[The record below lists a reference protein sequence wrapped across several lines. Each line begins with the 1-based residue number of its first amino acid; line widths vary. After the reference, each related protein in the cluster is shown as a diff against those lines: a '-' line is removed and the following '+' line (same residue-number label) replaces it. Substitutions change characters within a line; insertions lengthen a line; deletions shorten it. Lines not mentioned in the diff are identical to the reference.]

1 MKRYLLTAL
10 CLIFTAGVQAN
21 PILPDVEV
29 NVPPEVFSSSG
40 QNQTVQPCNQCCIYQ
55 NQNYS
60 EGAVVK
66 ADGILL
72 QC

>member
-29 NVPPEVFSSSG
+29 NVPPEVLSSSG
-40 QNQTVQPCNQCCIYQ
+40 QTQKVQPRNQ
-55 NQNYS
+55 
-60 EGAVVK
+60 
-66 ADGILL
+66 
-72 QC
+72 